1 MFLVPLEIL
10 ELRTTLLL
18 NTPIWKDKM
27 QLNMATTYAI
37 KVSSC
42 MRKTKSTT
50 DKAAEEPLPKWAE
63 DEIKNVQFDQP
74 ETLIRTGYILD
85 MYQEQ
90 SKIDIQLYEA
100 LQDGRTI
107 IEGLD
112 IPKSISMSDF
122 MKGVVYEFKIKMF
135 KGNLSTQLIELLKS
149 KFSLQMEAIYR
160 FELEEIQLM
169 DVESDI
175 AATPMPSDRENGA
188 EGED

>member
-1 MFLVPLEIL
+1 MPLEIFG
-10 ELRTTLLL
+10 LRTTMLL
-18 NTPIWKDKM
+18 NTPVYKDKM

-37 KVSSC
+37 KVSSR

-112 IPKSISMSDF
+112 IPNPISMSDF

-135 KGNLSTQLIELLKS
+135 KGNLSAQLIELLKS
-149 KFSLQMEAIYR
+149 KFTLQIDAIYR

-175 AATPMPSDRENGA
+175 ATAPLPSDGENGA

>member
-1 MFLVPLEIL
+1 MPLEIFG
-10 ELRTTLLL
+10 LRTTLQL
-18 NTPIWKDKM
+18 NTPEYKDKM

-37 KVSSC
+37 KVSSR

-74 ETLIRTGYILD
+74 ETLVRTGYILD

-135 KGNLSTQLIELLKS
+135 KGNLSAQLIELLKS
-149 KFSLQMEAIYR
+149 KFSLQMDAIYR

-175 AATPMPSDRENGA
+175 ATAPLPSDGENGA
-188 EGED
+188 EDED

>member
-1 MFLVPLEIL
+1 MPFEIL

-18 NTPIWKDKM
+18 NTPVYKDKM

-37 KVSSC
+37 KVSSR

-63 DEIKNVQFDQP
+63 DEIKTVQFDQP

-135 KGNLSTQLIELLKS
+135 KGNLSAQLVELLKS
-149 KFSLQMEAIYR
+149 KFSLQMDAIYR

-175 AATPMPSDRENGA
+175 ATTPLPSDGENGA

>member
-1 MFLVPLEIL
+1 MTYSLARSTV
-10 ELRTTLLL
+10 LL
-18 NTPIWKDKM
+18 NTPVHKDKM

-135 KGNLSTQLIELLKS
+135 KGNLSVQLIELLKS
-149 KFSLQMEAIYR
+149 KFSLQMDAIYR

-175 AATPMPSDRENGA
+175 ATAPLPSDGENGA